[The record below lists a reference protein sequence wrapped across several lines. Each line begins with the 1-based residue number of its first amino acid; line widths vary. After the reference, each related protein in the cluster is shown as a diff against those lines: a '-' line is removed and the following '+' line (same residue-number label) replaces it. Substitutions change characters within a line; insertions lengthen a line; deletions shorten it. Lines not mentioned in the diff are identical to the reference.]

1 MLISS
6 LKPTGGKVSKK
17 SSHCKSKVLMSVHAQ
32 PHSDSHSGALC
43 ESLSVKLL
51 MLENNCLTNSSKL
64 IIT

>member
-6 LKPTGGKVSKK
+6 LKPTGGTVSKK

-32 PHSDSHSGALC
+32 PHSVALC